1 MKRTPSGAMPT
12 VSPQGLPP
20 PLSPERV
27 KIARETHGDAAVDR
41 YMKYLDIGDPL
52 ADAVVAHFDAVS
64 PGRAIRVL
72 DRVLNRGLK
81 SVSDPPPELSALMEQ
96 LNHVPGW
103 VDWREMRH
111 ASRRVLQHGL
121 LTALAFAA
129 FALPHCYLATANMPL
144 AFTGR
149 LFRETARRYV
159 RTTRFVIESFMPD
172 GLRREADGFRM
183 AVMVRAFHARVR
195 LEILDSG
202 RWESYRYGVPLNQSH
217 MAMNAVFF
225 SLYVA
230 EGLERLGVRL
240 TRRERDSVI
249 LTWRYVSYLLGVDD
263 EIAFRSEAEAR
274 DLVDVA
280 FSLEFEP
287 DETSRKLYRSMIEA
301 GPEYMEISNERL
313 ARAFTGVV
321 RPMSRHL
328 LGDHLARRLG
338 FSGPRHQL
346 LCHGLKAFIGL
357 TERMPWLLPRRMRD
371 YMGVAFWLRPNLY
384 EFEAGGDGATVLNR

>member
-1 MKRTPSGAMPT
+1 MRHTASGVTPT
-12 VSPQGLPP
+12 VSAPGLPP

-27 KIARETHGDAAVDR
+27 QIARELHGDAPVDR
-41 YMKYLDIGDPL
+41 YMKHLDIGDPL
-52 ADAVVAHFDAVS
+52 ADAVVGHLDDVS
-64 PGRAIRVL
+64 PGQAIRVL
-72 DRVLNRGLK
+72 NRVLNQGPE
-81 SVSDPPPELSALMEQ
+81 SVSGPPPELAALMEQ
-96 LNHVPGW
+96 LNHVPDW

-111 ASRRVLQHGL
+111 ASRRVLQNGL
-121 LTALAFAA
+121 LTGLAFAA

-149 LFRETARRYV
+149 LYRETARRYV

-195 LEILDSG
+195 LEILGSERWDSH
-202 RWESYRYGVPLNQSH
+202 RYGVPLNQTH
-217 MAMNAVFF
+217 MATNAVFF
-225 SLYVA
+225 SLYVV
-230 EGLERLGVRL
+230 EGLKRLGIRL
-240 TRRERDSVI
+240 TQRERDSVI

-287 DETSRKLYRSMIEA
+287 DETSKKLYRSMIDA
-301 GPEYMEISNERL
+301 GPEYMEIRNERL

-321 RPMSRHL
+321 RPMSRYL
-328 LGDHLARRLG
+328 LGDQLARRLG
-338 FSGPRHQL
+338 FSGPRHHL
-346 LCHGLKAFIGL
+346 LCHSIKAFIGL
-357 TERMPWLLPRRMRD
+357 TERVPWLLPERVRN

-384 EFEAGGDGATVLNR
+384 DLESGGDGASVLH

>member
-1 MKRTPSGAMPT
+1 MRRTEPGVMPT
-12 VSPQGLPP
+12 VSAKGLPP

-27 KIARETHGDAAVDR
+27 RIAREVHGDAAVDR
-41 YMKYLDIGDPL
+41 YMKHLDIGDPL
-52 ADAVVAHFDAVS
+52 ADAVIAHFDDAP
-64 PGRAIRVL
+64 PGKAIRVL
-72 DRVLNRGLK
+72 DEVLNRGLE
-81 SVSDPPPELSALMEQ
+81 SVSNPPTELSALMEQ
-96 LNHVPGW
+96 LNHVPDW

-111 ASRRVLQHGL
+111 ASRRVLQNGL

-144 AFTGR
+144 VFTGR

-172 GLRREADGFRM
+172 GLRRDADGFKM

-195 LEILDSG
+195 QEILNSG
-202 RWESYRYGVPLNQSH
+202 RWDSRRYGVPLNQSH
-217 MAMNAVFF
+217 MATNAVFF

-230 EGLERLGVRL
+230 EGLRRLGIRL

-249 LTWRYVSYLLGVDD
+249 LTWRYVSHLLGVDD
-263 EIAFRSEAEAR
+263 DIAFRSEAEAR

-280 FSLEFEP
+280 FGLEFEP
-287 DETSRKLYRSMIEA
+287 DEASKRLYRSMIDS

-328 LGDHLARRLG
+328 LGDQLARRLG
-338 FSGPRHQL
+338 FSGPRHRL
-346 LCHGLKAFIGL
+346 LCHGIRACIGL
-357 TERMPWLLPRRMRD
+357 TERIPWLLPRRMRN

-384 EFEAGGDGATVLNR
+384 ELGPGEDGASVLE